1 ASLVHQIEFDVAA
14 APIKLELA
22 FTIAVRCVLASR
34 DDGQIRGQ
42 KVIAHAAQ
50 VREAAFEAPLVQ
62 IVEEESADAAGF
74 VAMLEE
80 EIAIAP
86 ILVPRIRV
94 IAERCARV
102 ASGAM
107 PVQHVF
113 FERVV
118 RGEVE
123 TAAEP

>member
-1 ASLVHQIEFDVAA
+1 
-14 APIKLELA
+14 
-22 FTIAVRCVLASR
+22 
-34 DDGQIRGQ
+34 
-42 KVIAHAAQ
+42 
-50 VREAAFEAPLVQ
+50 AFEAPLVQ

-94 IAERCARV
+94 ISERCARV

-123 TAAEP
+123 TAAEPPHRAARRPCGEEAHVRVRRRYVRIQRMDDE